1 MQTKK
6 EKNVQGG
13 EEEGIYLYRE
23 GRTSITRTIV
33 FHHCTNCGVRGMLTG
48 SCEESWVPALQQ
60 QRPGEMCT
68 SASSSTGRSPSPR
81 FASTIH
87 THSRTQIKIKMENTA
102 SVHTTACGG
111 EHHGSLPPIH
121 THTHT
126 DCSFSSPL
134 TPNTIWRSWGS
145 FLSPIG
151 SVQGPAKRNSRHWLS
166 APFQQHSQKMQGDCP
181 MELSVLYH
189 PNTSKHG
196 PEFNHPLGRLVC
208 LWFLLW

>member
-1 MQTKK
+1 MHFCILFNRTLPFPPLCLGYPHTLPHTNQN
-6 EKNVQGG
+6 KNGKH
-13 EEEGIYLYRE
+13 R
-23 GRTSITRTIV
+23 
-33 FHHCTNCGVRGMLTG
+33 FCTHNCLWRRA
-48 SCEESWVPALQQ
+48 SQQ
-60 QRPGEMCT
+60 
-68 SASSSTGRSPSPR
+68 SP
-81 FASTIH
+81 
-87 THSRTQIKIKMENTA
+87 
-102 SVHTTACGG
+102 
-111 EHHGSLPPIH
+111 PPYTH

-166 APFQQHSQKMQGDCP
+166 APFQQHSQKMQGGCP

-208 LWFLLW
+208 LWFCCGSDA